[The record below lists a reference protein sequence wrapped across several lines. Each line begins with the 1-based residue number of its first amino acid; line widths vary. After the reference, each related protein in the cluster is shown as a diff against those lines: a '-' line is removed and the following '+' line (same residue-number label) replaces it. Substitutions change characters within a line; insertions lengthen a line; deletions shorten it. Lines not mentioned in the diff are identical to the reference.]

1 MRAFAPG
8 RVNLIG
14 EHTDYNDGLCLPF
27 AIADGVTVAIEPGDD
42 GTVEA
47 WAADLGEHDVL
58 PAGAPAP
65 AAGWRAFVRG
75 TVAELARA
83 GLPPRGGRLQISG
96 TVPRGRGLSSSAA
109 LEVALAL
116 ALLAHAGHPEPDRRD
131 LARLC
136 SRVEHDWVGAR
147 TGLLDQLAALFGR
160 AGHAIRLDLRDL
172 AVDPVPLD
180 LGAWRLV
187 VADSGV
193 ERAHAGSGYNERRR
207 ECRAACELL
216 GVAALRDADP
226 DATARLP
233 APLDR
238 RARHVLT
245 ENERVEAAVRAL
257 GRRDL
262 AELGRLLDAAHASLR
277 DDFEVSVPEVET
289 TRERLKAAGAAGA
302 RLMGGGFGGAV
313 LALLPPGAAPPP
325 GTLPVAPGPAAD
337 LVPHWG

>member
-27 AIADGVTVAIEPGDD
+27 AIADGVTVTIEPGDD
-42 GTVEA
+42 GMVEA
-47 WAADLGEHDVL
+47 WAADLGEHDAFPV
-58 PAGAPAP
+58 GAPAP

-83 GLPPRGGRLQISG
+83 GLRPRGGRVRISG
-96 TVPRGRGLSSSAA
+96 TLPRGRGLSSSAA
-109 LEVALAL
+109 LESALAL

-136 SRVEHDWVGAR
+136 SRVEHDWAGAR
-147 TGLLDQLAALFGR
+147 TGLLDQLAALCGR
-160 AGHAIRLDLRDL
+160 QGHAIRLDLRDL
-172 AVDPVPLD
+172 AIEPVPLD

-193 ERAHAGSGYNERRR
+193 ERTHAVSGYNERRR

-216 GVAALRDADP
+216 GEASLRDADP
-226 DATARLP
+226 DAAARLP

-238 RARHVLT
+238 RARHVLA
-245 ENERVEAAVRAL
+245 ENQRVDAAVRAL

-262 AELGRLLDAAHASLR
+262 AELGRLLDAGHASLR
-277 DDFEVSVPEVET
+277 DDFEVSVPRVEA

-302 RLMGGGFGGAV
+302 RIMGGGFGGAV
-313 LALLPPGAAPPP
+313 LALLPPGITPPP
-325 GTLPVAPGPAAD
+325 GTLPVRPGPAAR
-337 LVPHWG
+337 VVAR